1 MSDLQ
6 KYISV
11 SLASTLSISSSIAS
25 MDELLSQSNRA
36 DFRGRPMRN
45 FLIGFLGG
53 AICFIVAIVVGIGIS
68 KLLPIEGQAYV
79 GIGLESRNL
88 PGTILGIL
96 AWIGFAVFA
105 SRKFPR
111 K

>member
-1 MSDLQ
+1 MRTF
-6 KYISV
+6 V
-11 SLASTLSISSSIAS
+11 S
-25 MDELLSQSNRA
+25 
-36 DFRGRPMRN
+36 
-45 FLIGFLGG
+45 GFLGG
-53 AICFIVAIVVGIGIS
+53 AICFIVAIVVGVVIN

-79 GIGLESRNL
+79 GIGLDLRNL

-96 AWIGFAVFA
+96 AWIGFAVFV

>member
-1 MSDLQ
+1 
-6 KYISV
+6 
-11 SLASTLSISSSIAS
+11 
-25 MDELLSQSNRA
+25 
-36 DFRGRPMRN
+36 MRT

-53 AICFIVAIVVGIGIS
+53 AICFIVALLVGIVIN

-79 GIGLESRNL
+79 GIGLDSRNL

-96 AWIGFAVFA
+96 AWIAFAIFV

-111 K
+111 